1 LSRGKARVSW
11 FANALHIE
19 HSGQI
24 TGLNRHMLHWER
36 ALDDRNDH
44 SAVLTGI
51 EVTMRGV
58 RWYEHGFPSLERSV
72 IVTHNDDS
80 FAFPAERDLISNRMT
95 MQAVLLAGFEAVN
108 VAMKVVGLPD
118 PPSHKPPA

>member
-24 TGLNRHMLHWER
+24 TGLNRHMFHWER
-36 ALDDRNDH
+36 ALNHRDDH
-44 SAVLTGI
+44 AAVVTGVQI
-51 EVTMRGV
+51 PMGGICRH
-58 RWYEHGFPSLERSV
+58 EHGFPSLERSV
-72 IVTHNDDS
+72 IVTHDDDP
-80 FAFPAERDLISNRMT
+80 FTFPAERDLIGNRMT

-118 PPSHKPPA
+118 PPSHKPSA